1 MTRASW
7 LFTHLTARGAWSWPT
22 VLVVLALNVALVTVS
37 VYGSRADWGQR
48 LLAIMTATLVMFSV
62 VGVGSVLESRMAP
75 TWRRGALALIVF
87 ALAGASRGAG
97 VAAIFVLW
105 GVGGGD
111 GEGLR
116 VIGGIALGL
125 AVLTPM
131 SLFIGEAREFSA
143 ARALLLGRRDQL
155 ARSVEQVVTQIGE
168 RDEAV
173 LQRIRGAIARAMSS
187 GQQTE
192 VSATESADALDSI
205 ALDVIRPLSH
215 QLARAVPSVELP
227 VSQVAPP
234 RISWRVIADAA
245 CRGTPFLPV
254 GTGLLIG
261 LLSLPSLAAIVG
273 AAWAA
278 IYVLIALP
286 LLAAIL
292 HLANAALAKL
302 LDRRTLGV
310 RIGMVVVVAVIAG
323 ITAGL
328 IAQAIFVLTAP
339 VAGISDASSP
349 FAVTAI
355 FVPVLALPLAAARGT
370 FIVHRQTLDQLGEVD
385 VALSRRLARL
395 RQVQWSQQRVLARAL
410 HGPVQTLVVTGAQ
423 RLRDASDGD
432 RAAQAQSLQRDLL
445 TVLEGSSSV
454 DDRVSWAEGMQRIE
468 ATWAGVAHVECAVT
482 PDALELLQGDRV
494 ASDVMME
501 ILGEGVANA
510 VRHGDATR
518 IRANVLAEGA
528 DLCFAVTDD
537 GCRGLRSGAGMG
549 SRLLDDCCLWW
560 ERVELAD
567 GVRLTG
573 RMPGPAA
580 VAWVHAVLEGA

>member
-395 RQVQWSQQRVLARAL
+395 RQVQWSQQRVLARHL
-410 HGPVQTLVVTGAQ
+410 
-423 RLRDASDGD
+423 D
-432 RAAQAQSLQRDLL
+432 QSLQDGTALL
-445 TVLEGSSSV
+445 ARLAGETDFENL
-454 DDRVSWAEGMQRIE
+454 AIAKQRHRPGTGGDIAPVGDTLGE
-468 ATWAGVAHVECAVT
+468 VHFTFGVARL
-482 PDALELLQGDRV
+482 PRRRP
-494 ASDVMME
+494 
-501 ILGEGVANA
+501 EGVGRLGNQQIFIARQQ
-510 VRHGDATR
+510 VRGRETRLAKVGRKGVEAEFHGR
-518 IRANVLAEGA
+518 LARLSAQAREA
-528 DLCFAVTDD
+528 ARPT
-537 GCRGLRSGAGMG
+537 SG
-549 SRLLDDCCLWW
+549 RL
-560 ERVELAD
+560 
-567 GVRLTG
+567 
-573 RMPGPAA
+573 
-580 VAWVHAVLEGA
+580 HS